1 MPAFLHQGRVA
12 FHETDAAG
20 IVHFSNFLRLCEE
33 AETHALA
40 SIGFLPSDAFLYPR
54 VHVEADY
61 RRPLRFW
68 ETYRIR
74 AALTRI
80 GRTSLHWHFSVESEE
95 GICAT
100 VSMVSARLHAHPDHA
115 AASHSSTNQTAAT
128 FSQEEKNRLAAL
140 LDTPSETDK

>member
-40 SIGFLPSDAFLYPR
+40 SVGFLPSDAFLYPR
-54 VHVEADY
+54 VHIEADY
-61 RRPLRFW
+61 HRPLHFW
-68 ETYRIR
+68 EDYRIH
-74 AALTRI
+74 AALIRI
-80 GRTSLHWHFSVESEE
+80 GRTSLHWLFTVESAE
-95 GICAT
+95 GSCAT
-100 VSMVSARLHAHPDHA
+100 VSMVSARRHLSPDPA
-115 AASHSSTNQTAAT
+115 AAP

-140 LDTPSETDK
+140 MAPPSETDR